1 MEHALAI
8 TGSLHADDAAVT
20 LPTDLNDFAVFH
32 ENGHRALTIR
42 QRAQKV
48 TRCKV
53 VFDVVLHEF
62 RALEFQP
69 FAHFLGEGAAL
80 GAEKLKPSHRRAPPA
95 LRGPRDKSRPALP
108 EWAECNRRGQSA
120 ENRRGRGA
128 EFRRRRSPAAL
139 RSAFCACALLRAP

>member
-20 LPTDLNDFAVFH
+20 LPTDLNDFAVF
-32 ENGHRALTIR
+32 
-42 QRAQKV
+42 
-48 TRCKV
+48 
-53 VFDVVLHEF
+53 LHEF
-62 RALEFQP
+62 RALECQP
-69 FAHFLGEGAAL
+69 FAHFLGVGAAL

-108 EWAECNRRGQSA
+108 ECAECNRSGQSA